1 MGASDV
7 VTFEANSQQYI
18 VFANRE
24 DNDGN
29 PSPNV
34 DSLVFIWD
42 GSQFERV
49 QVWHVLTV
57 ALLTL
62 HFSFVF
68 CTRNVYVELTHNW
81 GISIGN
87 LHYQ

>member
-7 VTFEANSQQYI
+7 VAFQANSQQYI

-34 DSLVFIWD
+34 DSPVFAWT
-42 GSQFERV
+42 GLQFERV
-49 QVWHVLTV
+49 QVLHDIVDECYV
-57 ALLTL
+57 IEQNYRNLLA
-62 HFSFVF
+62 SYYMIV
-68 CTRNVYVELTHNW
+68 
-81 GISIGN
+81 
-87 LHYQ
+87 